1 LLPVREGTCCCPALF
16 ATCIHLSVVASSLP
30 IAHLIFSMSIL
41 RAIRRQFPT
50 AVILIYFVISILVMD
65 WVNTYAYERVP
76 EALPPLPDLGFDYLP
91 KPDWSIYPVDIITIG
106 LCLSGI
112 LIGFKNRRLG
122 MQPVRRLFAVYCMLM
137 NMRACTIIV
146 TTLPICYSH
155 GPCREGHIP
164 LRSRIMTTLSYAFAL
179 GFKVP
184 GVVQCGDYI
193 FSGHTTFIWL
203 LVLHLSFSGRLNY
216 LGLLFVNLVGLFGSL
231 CIIAWRNHYTIDV
244 LLAFFITQVTWRY
257 YFAKLDLLLLTRSP
271 SSAFDHVICWLE
283 QLKPTKDSSQIQY
296 STISEKL
303 VLDSSSS
310 SDDELVL
317 EMQPYSPKLKS
328 KDPVLAPPPADS
340 KYNAQS

>member
-1 LLPVREGTCCCPALF
+1 
-16 ATCIHLSVVASSLP
+16 
-30 IAHLIFSMSIL
+30 MSIL

-50 AVILIYFVISILVMD
+50 AVILMYFVVSILFMD

-91 KPDWSIYPVDIITIG
+91 KPDWSVYPVDIITIG

-112 LIGFKNRRLG
+112 IVGFKNRRLG

-164 LRSRIMTTLSYAFAL
+164 LRSRIMTTLAYAFAL

-203 LVLHLSFSGRLNY
+203 LVLHLSYSGRLNSF
-216 LGLLFVNLVGLFGSL
+216 GILFANLVGLFGSV
-231 CIIAWRNHYTIDV
+231 CIVAWRNHYTIDV
-244 LLAFFITQVTWRY
+244 LLAFFITQVTWRF
-257 YFAKLDLLLLTRSP
+257 YFAKLDFLHLTRSP
-271 SSAFDHVICWLE
+271 SSALDHIIFWLE
-283 QLKPTKDSSQIQY
+283 QLRPPKDSSQIRY
-296 STISEKL
+296 STISDKL
-303 VLDSSSS
+303 DLDSASS
-310 SDDELVL
+310 SDDEVPPTRLARPPATPFCFCVASVYTASLTLISCLQREL
-317 EMQPYSPKLKS
+317 EIYPHSPKKDKLKEAVHVALPIES
-328 KDPVLAPPPADS
+328 S
-340 KYNAQS
+340 

>member
-1 LLPVREGTCCCPALF
+1 MYF
-16 ATCIHLSVVASSLP
+16 VV
-30 IAHLIFSMSIL
+30 SIL
-41 RAIRRQFPT
+41 F
-50 AVILIYFVISILVMD
+50 MD

-91 KPDWSIYPVDIITIG
+91 KPDWSVYPVDIITIG

-112 LIGFKNRRLG
+112 IIGFKNRRLG

-164 LRSRIMTTLSYAFAL
+164 LRSRIMTTLAYAFAL

-203 LVLHLSFSGRLNY
+203 LVLHLSYSGRLNSF
-216 LGLLFVNLVGLFGSL
+216 GILFVNLVGLFGSL
-231 CIIAWRNHYTIDV
+231 CIVAWRNHYTIDV
-244 LLAFFITQVTWRY
+244 LLAFFITQVTWRF
-257 YFAKLDLLLLTRSP
+257 YFAKLDLLHLTRSP
-271 SSAFDHVICWLE
+271 SSSLDHIIFWLE
-283 QLKPTKDSSQIQY
+283 QLRPPKDSSQIRY
-296 STISEKL
+296 STISDKL
-303 VLDSSSS
+303 DLDSSSS
-310 SDDELVL
+310 SDDERELK
-317 EMQPYSPKLKS
+317 MNPYSPKKDKLKEAVHVAL
-328 KDPVLAPPPADS
+328 PVENS
-340 KYNAQS
+340 